1 AALVN
6 ACRRGLAGRE
16 ATVML
21 DGGELRI
28 AWGGDGRVTMT
39 GPAAESFRG
48 ELDPARL
55 AA

>member
-1 AALVN
+1 
-6 ACRRGLAGRE
+6 
-16 ATVML
+16 ML

-28 AWGGDGRVTMT
+28 TWEADGRVIMI
-39 GPAAESFRG
+39 GPAAECFRG